1 MSIDSALGEVRL
13 STEELI
19 AIPERLQF
27 TVVATDVAG
36 NSSSLDVVV
45 DLTVET
51 SAPDDPSD
59 EGASALGDGVQV
71 SMSSFDV
78 PSTDDFNST
87 EGDGAPTNVDLDGP
101 DIKVTSIYE
110 DVEQSQTDPVNED
123 LLPPEINPDSEL
135 TSALRL
141 DASSDSGSSD
151 RDAVTQ
157 LRIPRFSGQA
167 TPDSRIELF
176 DGRRFHC
183 RVDVPWC
190 HLRRCRW

>member
-1 MSIDSALGEVRL
+1 MEAYDGFSLDGLSIDSALGEVRL

-87 EGDGAPTNVDLDGP
+87 EVM
-101 DIKVTSIYE
+101 
-110 DVEQSQTDPVNED
+110 
-123 LLPPEINPDSEL
+123 
-135 TSALRL
+135 
-141 DASSDSGSSD
+141 
-151 RDAVTQ
+151 
-157 LRIPRFSGQA
+157 
-167 TPDSRIELF
+167 
-176 DGRRFHC
+176 GRHQC
-183 RVDVPWC
+183 
-190 HLRRCRW
+190 